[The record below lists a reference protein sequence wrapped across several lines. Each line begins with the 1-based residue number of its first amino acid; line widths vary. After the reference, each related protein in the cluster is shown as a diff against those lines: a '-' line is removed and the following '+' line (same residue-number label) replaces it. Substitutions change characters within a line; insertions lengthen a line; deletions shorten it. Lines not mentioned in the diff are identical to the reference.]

1 MLGWA
6 GKPEMK
12 LLLAGA
18 SGLVGG
24 HVLRLALAD
33 ARVTSVVAPV
43 RRALPAHPR
52 LLAPIVDFDNLPQG
66 EAWWQAD
73 AMICTLGT
81 TMKQAGTREAF
92 KRVDYHYPL
101 AFARRVKEQG
111 AATCVL
117 NSAAGADTD
126 SRFFYNRVKGEL
138 ERDLAR
144 LAFAS
149 LTLVRPGLIGGQRQE
164 VRPLESLMM
173 RVLRVAGPLLPKRM
187 RLNPAENIARAL
199 LEAALS
205 PQPGVHSVPPAALI

>member
-12 LLLAGA
+12 LLL
-18 SGLVGG
+18 
-24 HVLRLALAD
+24 
-33 ARVTSVVAPV
+33 
-43 RRALPAHPR
+43 
-52 LLAPIVDFDNLPQG
+52 
-66 EAWWQAD
+66 
-73 AMICTLGT
+73 
-81 TMKQAGTREAF
+81 
-92 KRVDYHYPL
+92 
-101 AFARRVKEQG
+101 
-111 AATCVL
+111 
-117 NSAAGADTD
+117 AGADTD